1 MIPPTFDI
9 HIDLVDRFESTRN
22 QMYVTGHES
31 NSVKPKRSKKL
42 ADHPWMIIRTNSDT
56 KTVAREIQV
65 NFDMRYYEEINHIQ
79 AFDMNSLIR
88 TIGGAVGMILGFAV
102 WKVPDLISR
111 LNGKSNKWNKFF
123 RFVKS

>member
-9 HIDLVDRFESTRN
+9 HIDLVDRFESTCS

-31 NSVKPKRSKKL
+31 NFVKPKKSRKL
-42 ADHPWMIIRTNSDT
+42 ADHPWMIIRINADE
-56 KTVAREIQV
+56 KTVVRRIQI

-79 AFDMNSLIR
+79 AFDMNSLVR

-102 WKVPDLISR
+102 WQVPDLISQFT
-111 LNGKSNKWNKFF
+111 GKINKWHKFF